1 MSKAKPGNLEGK
13 RRSWRRA
20 FTALA
25 LTLLLVA
32 AGYGLAAGAFED
44 DGFTPTVAA
53 PALITAVPGIN
64 PVPADAPMP
73 KSAALAAALAP
84 VLANPDLGDFTG
96 QVSDAITG
104 EVLWQQGAT
113 TPRTPASV
121 TKSLTTSG
129 ALLTMP
135 LDHRLT
141 TTVVK
146 GSAPGAIV
154 LVGGGDP
161 TLTAAPI
168 GEEGYFEGGAH
179 IADLAAQ
186 VKASGIAVT
195 SIAVDVSR
203 YSGPEMAQGWFDAD
217 IAGGDVAPI
226 QPVMLDSGRLR
237 PAEDYSP
244 RTATPALDA
253 GRALAASLGVD
264 PAAVEIAAAPAG
276 AEQLAAVQSQPLDTL
291 IRQAMVDSDN
301 VLAEAIGREVAVA
314 AGKPAS
320 FTGATGAVLDALRA
334 AGIDTADVTLHDMS
348 GLSVDNRIS
357 ARVLDGLFG
366 AAAGDGQP
374 KLRPLL
380 DSLPIAG
387 GTGTLAD
394 RYGANAAG
402 AAGWVRAKTGTL
414 SGVSTLAGI
423 VTDVDNRVL
432 AFALMS
438 GGTPPELA
446 RPALDDVA
454 AVLRGCGCQ

>member
-20 FTALA
+20 LTALA

-32 AGYGLAAGAFED
+32 AVYGLVAGAFEEK
-44 DGFTPTVAA
+44 GFTPTQPA
-53 PALITAVPGIN
+53 PALVALAPGIT

-73 KSAALAAALAP
+73 KPAALAAALAP
-84 VLANPDLGDFTG
+84 ALANPDLGDFTG
-96 QVSDAITG
+96 QVTDAITG
-104 EVLWQQGAT
+104 EVLWQQGAA

-121 TKSLTTSG
+121 TKVLTS
-129 ALLTMP
+129 AAAMLTMP

-141 TTVVK
+141 TTVVR
-146 GSAPGAIV
+146 GAAPGSIV

-161 TLTAAPI
+161 TLTATPI
-168 GEEGYFEGGAH
+168 GEDGYFEGGPH

-186 VKASGIAVT
+186 IRASGMAVT

-217 IAGGDVAPI
+217 IAGGNIAPM
-226 QPVMLDSGRLR
+226 QPVMLDGGRLD
-237 PAEDYSP
+237 PSLDLSP
-244 RTATPALDA
+244 RSATPALEA

-264 PAAVEIAAAPAG
+264 TAAVEIAAAPAG
-276 AEQLAAVQSQPLDTL
+276 AEQLASVQSQPLDTL
-291 IRQAMVDSDN
+291 VYQAMVDSDN
-301 VLAEAIGREVAVA
+301 VLAEALGREVALA

-320 FTGATGAVLDALRA
+320 FAGGTAAVLDALRQ
-334 AGIDTADVTLHDMS
+334 AGISTTGATLHDLS
-348 GLSVDNRIS
+348 GLSVDNLLPAALLS
-357 ARVLDGLFG
+357 DLFA

-374 KLRPLL
+374 ALRPLL

-387 GTGTLAD
+387 GTGTLAE
-394 RYGANAAG
+394 RYGANAAA